1 MMQDI
6 LISVPDN
13 AASLKLP
20 DPDLLSY
27 YRNLENR
34 VLWLDTG
41 VDESWLHYMRQ
52 ILEWNRD
59 DMGKPAEERT
69 PIKLCIYSYG
79 GDLDIN
85 NAFIDIIRKSK
96 TPVWGINIGQ
106 ANSAGC
112 FIYLACH
119 RRLAMPS
126 AGFLIHQGS
135 GDGFSGTFQQMVAY
149 MDEYQRKIQ
158 NLVDYLLETTKIQEA
173 VLLEN
178 IMTEWFLSADEALEL
193 GVCDEIVED
202 IDEIL

>member
-1 MMQDI
+1 MQD
-6 LISVPDN
+6 LTISLPEN
-13 AASLKLP
+13 AESLKLP

-41 VDESWLHYMRQ
+41 VVESWLHYMRQ

-59 DMGKPAEERT
+59 DMGKPSEERM

-106 ANSAGC
+106 ANSASC

-119 RRLAMPS
+119 RRLTMPN

-135 GDGFSGTFQQMVAY
+135 GDGFSGTYLQMVSY
-149 MDEYQRKIQ
+149 MEEYQRKIE
-158 NLVDYLLETTKIQEA
+158 NLVSYLLETTKIPENM
-173 VLLEN
+173 LLEN
-178 IMTEWFLSADEALEL
+178 IMTEWFLNAQEALEL
-193 GVCDEIVED
+193 GVCDEIVDD

>member
-1 MMQDI
+1 MDDI
-6 LISVPDN
+6 KITLPSNLETV
-13 AASLKLP
+13 KLP
-20 DPDLLSY
+20 DPELLSY

-59 DMGKPAEERT
+59 DMGKPVDERT

-85 NAFIDIIRKSK
+85 NAFIDIIKKSK
-96 TPVWGINIGQ
+96 TPIWGVNIGQ

-149 MDEYQRKIQ
+149 MDEYQRKIE
-158 NLVDYLLETTKIQEA
+158 NLVDYLLETTKIPED
-173 VLLEN
+173 VLLGN
-178 IMTEWFLSADEALEL
+178 IMTEWFLSAEEALEL